1 MIPYERQEKIL
12 DALNLEELIK
22 IEKLQSVIPDVS
34 ISTLRRDL
42 KDLEKDG
49 KIEFLAGGAVKITS
63 PTREL
68 PISAKTTL
76 QSKEKESMAA
86 LAADLIHDGDV
97 IYLDSGS
104 SCTALLNRILDKKIS
119 IVTTNTGVFT
129 IQNETQAEI
138 ILLGGRYNPMISSIN
153 GPLTDDNI
161 QTFNFQ
167 KAFLGANGVDAV
179 RGVSTPNLVE
189 ANKKK
194 EILKHSAKVYLL
206 CDSTKFNKV
215 SAVKAFGVDE
225 VTLISNKFDERIGEL
240 TEIIYPN

>member
-225 VTLISNKFDERIGEL
+225 VTLISDKFDERIGEL